1 MLPNKLRSKV
11 KKLESDL
18 AAMKPASAP
27 GVLTNRTSRGVTRRA
42 TPRAATPADTIP
54 RYL

>member
-1 MLPNKLRSKV
+1 MLPNKIRSRV
-11 KKLESDL
+11 KKLEASL
-18 AAMKPASAP
+18 TMLKPSSAP
-27 GVLTNRTSRGVTRRA
+27 GVLTNRTSRGVTRRT